1 VTDLSDLSIGDKAKI
16 IGYLASNA
24 AYRRR
29 LLGMG
34 FTPGTELQVIGIAP
48 LGDPIQ
54 IQTRGHCICLRKK
67 EAQILKLEKI
77 TQ

>member
-1 VTDLSDLSIGDKAKI
+1 MTDLGDLTIGDKAKI
-16 IGYLASNA
+16 IGYLACDVI
-24 AYRRR
+24 YRRK

-34 FTPGTELQVIGIAP
+34 FTPGTVLQMISVAP

-54 IQTRGHCICLRKK
+54 IQVRGLRVCLRKK

-77 TQ
+77 I